1 MWDQAYGKWSPKN
14 APKTVKG
21 HPIQAIRIL
30 SWVYAPLK
38 GDNAD
43 ILKEIAR
50 ILIYFCMLFR
60 RERNIKIKKLQQK
73 QRATVCV
80 FERV

>member
-1 MWDQAYGKWSPKN
+1 MGPQKCPKDRKR
-14 APKTVKG
+14 P
-21 HPIQAIRIL
+21 PIQAIRIL

-60 RERNIKIKKLQQK
+60 RERNIKIKNLQQK
-73 QRATVCV
+73 QRLTVGV
-80 FERV
+80 IERVYK